1 MRSNQSLYR
10 KSLGLYAGEIEIPAR
25 SPTKAK
31 LEIKEGEFK
40 LTTLD
45 GTTISGTVSAV
56 TTCDYTSAAFRVLD
70 AAGNGEEVQKLE
82 GRTFSLRAKLGKS
95 LSLTNTAGEKFTFR
109 FKCDCN
115 YLHNSKTMWL
125 LRRLIRS
132 KCLLCIEHSDLSQES
147 ERTMETDREIRER
160 LRLVASI
167 KEEIEKQDALKSSIT
182 TGTGTDK

>member
-1 MRSNQSLYR
+1 MKTSLSFLLTIIALFAAAAVPRTGLRAHNQEGQSPRTTVGRCDPTSHSIANL
-10 KSLGLYAGEIEIPAR
+10 SGVYAGEIEIPAR

-115 YLHNSKTMWL
+115 TCTIPK
-125 LRRLIRS
+125 R
-132 KCLLCIEHSDLSQES
+132 CGCC
-147 ERTMETDREIRER
+147 
-160 LRLVASI
+160 
-167 KEEIEKQDALKSSIT
+167 
-182 TGTGTDK
+182 GG